1 MSYQF
6 GGARELGAGDGKS
19 LEASTAAA
27 RARVRFWHRT
37 LAVVAPSGPVGL
49 VLFIAAVVLFA
60 RSEATSGAER
70 LEPS

>member
-1 MSYQF
+1 
-6 GGARELGAGDGKS
+6 